1 MLKSHS
7 EIDRHSHWM
16 DIKKKLEH
24 DSRYKAITDSVLR
37 EDYFYEY
44 VKMLKE
50 ERKREKSKKAKKSE
64 KKEKKKKSKDKD
76 RHRRESNNSNNDT
89 GNKSNDE
96 AIIIESESPKK
107 NDEEKPTD
115 MEIDDEDAKSEMDI
129 DKSGSE
135 SEKDQEDGE
144 HSGTDEDSETEKAR
158 KDKER
163 QQRAEASIKEREK
176 QVQIKLAEHLR
187 DRDKER
193 QHHKHDEAIRNF
205 GALLADLVRNPD
217 LTWKEAKKLLKK
229 DHRYDSDLDREERER
244 LFNDHINLLTKK
256 KRDKFRELLEE
267 ITTLELT
274 SPWKDIKRQIRDDP
288 RYSKFGNSDRC
299 EREFRDYIRD
309 KTAAA
314 KTEFKELLQE
324 CKLIT
329 HKSYD
334 QYKENHNHLKEIE
347 DILKNDKRY
356 LVLEHMPRERTDMI
370 LYYFEDLKKKGFPAP
385 ITQTV
390 DNNRRKK

>member
-1 MLKSHS
+1 
-7 EIDRHSHWM
+7 M
-16 DIKKKLEH
+16 DIKKKL
-24 DSRYKAITDSVLR
+24 DQDPRYKAITDSVLR

-50 ERKREKSKKAKKSE
+50 ERKKEKTKKAKKSE

-76 RHRRESNNSNNDT
+76 RHRNESNNSNNDAE
-89 GNKSNDE
+89 NKSNDE
-96 AIIIESESPKK
+96 SAKIEKVSPEK
-107 NDEEKPTD
+107 NDENKPTD
-115 MEIDDEDAKSEMDI
+115 MDIDDEDNKSEMEL

-144 HSGTDEDSETEKAR
+144 HSGTDEDSESEKAR

-229 DHRYDSDLDREERER
+229 DHRYDSDLDRDERER
-244 LFNDHINLLTKK
+244 LFNDHINMLAKK
-256 KRDKFRELLEE
+256 KRDKFREMLDE
-267 ITTLELT
+267 ISNMELT
-274 SPWKDIKRQIRDDP
+274 SPWKEIKRQIRDDP
-288 RYSKFGNSDRC
+288 RYSKFGNSDRV
-299 EREFRDYIRD
+299 RSFVKYG
-309 KTAAA
+309 
-314 KTEFKELLQE
+314 
-324 CKLIT
+324 
-329 HKSYD
+329 
-334 QYKENHNHLKEIE
+334 
-347 DILKNDKRY
+347 
-356 LVLEHMPRERTDMI
+356 V
-370 LYYFEDLKKKGFPAP
+370 
-385 ITQTV
+385 
-390 DNNRRKK
+390 